1 VAHTRAAAIVLA
13 AGSGSRL
20 GSADNPKALL
30 EVQGEPMVTR
40 AVRTAASL
48 VDLVVVAAPPGHEE
62 TIRAVLAGL
71 DASVVA
77 GGSTRQ
83 ASVLAALDAV
93 PADRDMVV
101 VHDAARPFATPELF
115 ASVIEAV
122 QTGADGAVPVVSI
135 HDTVKR
141 VRNGVVVATEDRS
154 ELMLA
159 QTPQAFRASVLRES
173 HERAR
178 SSGVV
183 VTDDAALVER
193 AGHRVVVVA
202 GEPENFK
209 VTTAAD
215 LERAGMR
222 G

>member
-1 VAHTRAAAIVLA
+1 MLA

-20 GSADNPKALL
+20 GSNDGLKAVV
-30 EVQGEPMVTR
+30 EVAGVPMVRR

-48 VDLVVVAAPPGHEE
+48 VDLVVVTAPPGREE
-62 TIRAVLAGL
+62 PIRAALAGL
-71 DASVVA
+71 DACVVA
-77 GGSTRQ
+77 GGPTRQ
-83 ASVLAALDAV
+83 ASVLAALEAV
-93 PADRDMVV
+93 PADRDVVV
-101 VHDAARPFATPELF
+101 VHDAARPFASPELF

-122 QTGADGAVPVVSI
+122 QAGADGAVPVVSI

-178 SSGVV
+178 SAEKE

-193 AGHRVVVVA
+193 AGHRVVVVP
-202 GEPENFK
+202 GEPGNFK
-209 VTTAAD
+209 ITTTAD
-215 LERAGMR
+215 LERAGAR